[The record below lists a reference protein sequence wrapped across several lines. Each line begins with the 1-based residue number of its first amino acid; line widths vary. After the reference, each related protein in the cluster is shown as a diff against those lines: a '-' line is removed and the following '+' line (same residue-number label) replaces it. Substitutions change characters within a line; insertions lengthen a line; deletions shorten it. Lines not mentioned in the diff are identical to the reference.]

1 MAAARKRLGLKEVR
15 ALGENEVVWDLA
27 VPGFG
32 ARRQRSERIAYV
44 LFYRT
49 REGRQRFHTIGR
61 HGAPWTP
68 DTARD
73 EARRVLSEVVQGG
86 DPASDKQKARKSIT
100 VAELCDM
107 YLADADAGRLPTIRG
122 GAKKAST
129 LYTDRGR
136 IERHIKPVL
145 GRLKVPSVTR
155 DDIEAFMHTVAEGGT
170 AARHETKRGLS
181 TVRGGKGT
189 ASRAVG
195 LLGGIFAYAVRK
207 KLRPDNPA
215 HGVMRFPDG
224 RRERRLSDD
233 EYAMFGAGLAAA
245 ALPSEPIRPGVRAA
259 GAMWPPAIAAARFL
273 LLTGW
278 RRGEALGLRWRDL
291 DLPRRTARLQDT
303 KTGLSVR
310 PLAQTACDV
319 LVSQGPGKADAL
331 VFPATRGEGVMGG
344 FPWLFSRIVKLGGLP
359 DDVSPHV
366 LRHSFAS
373 LAGDLGYSEP
383 TIGALIGHQGR
394 SMTSRYVHAADG
406 VLLAA
411 ADVVAGWISRQVDT
425 GDTP

>member
-15 ALGENEVVWDLA
+15 ALEKNQVVWDLA

-49 REGRQRFHTIGR
+49 KEGRQRFHTIGR

-86 DPASDKQKARKSIT
+86 DPAADKQKARKSIT
-100 VAELCDM
+100 VAELCDL
-107 YLADADAGRLPTIRG
+107 YLADAEAGRLPTIRG

-145 GRLKVPSVTR
+145 GRMKVSAVTR

-170 AARHETKRGLS
+170 AARHATKRGLS

-207 KLRPDNPA
+207 KLRADNPA

-224 RRERRLSDD
+224 RRERRLSDA

-245 ALPSEPIRPGVRAA
+245 AMPCEPIRLGVRAA
-259 GAMWPPAIAAARFL
+259 GAMWPSAIAAARFL

-278 RRGEALGLRWRDL
+278 RRGEALGLRWGDL

-310 PLAQTACDV
+310 PLAQAACDV
-319 LVSQGPGKADAL
+319 LVEQGPGKPDAL
-331 VFPATRGEGVMGG
+331 VFPATRGDGLMGG
-344 FPWLFSRIVKLGGLP
+344 FPWLFARIVKLGRLP
-359 DDVSPHV
+359 ADVSPHV

-394 SMTSRYVHAADG
+394 SMTSRYMHAADA

-411 ADVVAGWISRQVDT
+411 ADTIAART
-425 GDTP
+425 RELAMRR

>member
-1 MAAARKRLGLKEVR
+1 M
-15 ALGENEVVWDLA
+15 
-27 VPGFG
+27 
-32 ARRQRSERIAYV
+32 
-44 LFYRT
+44 
-49 REGRQRFHTIGR
+49 
-61 HGAPWTP
+61 
-68 DTARD
+68 
-73 EARRVLSEVVQGG
+73 
-86 DPASDKQKARKSIT
+86 
-100 VAELCDM
+100 AELQ
-107 YLADADAGRLPTIRG
+107 LE
-122 GAKKAST
+122 
-129 LYTDRGR
+129 R

-145 GRLKVPSVTR
+145 GRLKVAAVTR

-170 AARHETKRGLS
+170 AARHVTKRGLS

-207 KLRPDNPA
+207 KLRLDNPA

-224 RRERRLSDD
+224 RRERRLSDA

-245 ALPSEPIRPGVRAA
+245 ALPSEPIRQGVRAA

-278 RRGEALGLRWRDL
+278 RRGEALGLRWGDL
-291 DLPRRTARLQDT
+291 DLPRRSARLQDT

-310 PLAQTACDV
+310 PLSQAACDV
-319 LVSQGPGKADAL
+319 LMSQDPGKPDAL
-331 VFPATRGEGVMGG
+331 VFPATRGDGLMGG

-394 SMTSRYVHAADG
+394 SMTSRYVHAADA

-411 ADVVAGWISRQVDT
+411 ADVVAQTLIYRLAT
-425 GDTP
+425 IATPAPHHAPSTSPADDANSSMIHPGRSL